1 MVTVVSKFLLLVA
14 LLGGIENAA
23 SKGEKNIPLV
33 SRSVHFSSHSLIVEE
48 SETLPSFRSNKS
60 GKVFIEEIDYEP
72 SYKSKKS
79 GKFAKSGSGNSGKN
93 YEKSDSGKNSK
104 SSKIDNY
111 LHVDGD
117 LTVEYEIV
125 ENNGSKSSKNGPN
138 APDFEFIG
146 SENKSWKSTKDER
159 GYGSDGVKS
168 AKYDK
173 DGSDG
178 VKSAKYS
185 KDSES
190 NNKDMKSSKGEVR
203 SVPAPTMKPGSPPP
217 TEEGTFGVG
226 VPAYSLLYN
235 IASKKEPKAE
245 EVNELKEATRT
256 YLDDY
261 FIDEFDSDDFTIYS
275 QFIND
280 IEEFTTSG
288 NVQVVVSYDSIV
300 RFGQLSLIKPM
311 PKQLGSTIEEAFT
324 GQEMIQYEDWLK
336 KMLPNENIF
345 VGSNV
350 QYYKEDGVPDT
361 SRIGVAG
368 IAASAAAITL
378 LVAGVVLY
386 KSKSN
391 DTESD
396 FDKLDKSPGDMTVA
410 GETFAGET
418 FDGAVSVSASSLD
431 YIRRINDEEDGTKI
445 QNLGSIPG
453 TDDADS
459 VNPIWNDAEENED
472 RGSIFRLAP
481 SKFFS
486 AFRSST
492 KSAPRTS
499 SDDRFQ
505 DNIMPDFSSE
515 DDASQMSDSELSQF
529 VANQTSNGHALEIKS
544 ILSQDSVDENTTD
557 DLSVRDNS
565 SRRLRTVAEIEAL
578 LSSELKDDNSGS
590 GSRTSRSIIRTQ
602 LEMGRP
608 RTVEEIESLLTAE
621 DDDSVVE
628 LPVSDEGA
636 SIEEC

>member
-1 MVTVVSKFLLLVA
+1 MS
-14 LLGGIENAA
+14 
-23 SKGEKNIPLV
+23 
-33 SRSVHFSSHSLIVEE
+33 
-48 SETLPSFRSNKS
+48 LPSFFLNFL
-60 GKVFIEEIDYEP
+60 VQ
-72 SYKSKKS
+72 
-79 GKFAKSGSGNSGKN
+79 
-93 YEKSDSGKNSK
+93 
-104 SSKIDNY
+104 
-111 LHVDGD
+111 
-117 LTVEYEIV
+117 
-125 ENNGSKSSKNGPN
+125 
-138 APDFEFIG
+138 
-146 SENKSWKSTKDER
+146 
-159 GYGSDGVKS
+159 
-168 AKYDK
+168 
-173 DGSDG
+173 
-178 VKSAKYS
+178 
-185 KDSES
+185 
-190 NNKDMKSSKGEVR
+190 EVR
-203 SVPAPTMKPGSPPP
+203 NLPAPTMKPGSPPP

-226 VPAYSLLYN
+226 VPAYSLLYK

-245 EVNELKEATRT
+245 ELNELKEATRK

-261 FIDEFDSDDFTIYS
+261 FIDEFDSDDYTIYS

-311 PKQLGSTIEEAFT
+311 PKQLGSAIEEAFT
-324 GQEMIQYEDWLK
+324 GLEMIQYEDWLK

-345 VGSNV
+345 NGSKV
-350 QYYKEDGVPDT
+350 QYYKGDGVPDT

-418 FDGAVSVSASSLD
+418 FDGVVSVSASSLD

-459 VNPIWNDAEENED
+459 VNPTLNDPEENED

-481 SKFFS
+481 SKIFS
-486 AFRSST
+486 AFRNST

-499 SDDRFQ
+499 SFQDVALQAPTSGDRFQ
-505 DNIMPDFSSE
+505 DNIMPDSSSE

-529 VANQTSNGHALEIKS
+529 VANQTSSGHTLEIKS
-544 ILSQDSVDENTTD
+544 ILSQDSVDENITD

-590 GSRTSRSIIRTQ
+590 GSRTSRSNIQTQ
-602 LEMGRP
+602 LKMGRP